1 MQFLN
6 QIQASTYF
14 LSCSIWFRTVSFSLN
29 TFLNL
34 HNLGSVDGYCETE
47 KKGKT
52 LE

>member
-6 QIQASTYF
+6 QIQASVYF

-29 TFLNL
+29 AFLNL

-52 LE
+52 LD